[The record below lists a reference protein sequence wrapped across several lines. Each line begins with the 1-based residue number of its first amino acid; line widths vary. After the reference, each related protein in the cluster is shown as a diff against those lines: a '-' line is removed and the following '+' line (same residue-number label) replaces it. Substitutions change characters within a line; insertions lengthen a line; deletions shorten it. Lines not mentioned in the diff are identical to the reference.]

1 MLLDLRQF
9 RGSHDHVDRALE
21 AAAFDAAGEDFRV
34 VAPVRLAFDVDRDGA
49 GFHLRGTVV
58 SALELTCSRC
68 LEPFRWPVEVAFDL
82 MYLPESA
89 NAGEG
94 EVEVQDEDLHTAFYR
109 DETIDLGQ
117 LAREQFYLAM
127 PMKPLCDEA
136 CRGLCPDCGTNLN
149 VATCRCRREWND
161 PRLDGFRAFT
171 AGSGEPG
178 PQN

>member
-9 RGSHDHVDRALE
+9 RGGHDRVERALE
-21 AAAFDAAGEDFRV
+21 ASAFDSPGEEFRV
-34 VAPVRLAFDVDRDGA
+34 VAPVCLAFTVDRDGA
-49 GFHLRGTVV
+49 NFHLRGSVA

-68 LEPFRWPVEVAFDL
+68 LEGFRWPVEVAFDL

-127 PMKPLCDEA
+127 PMKPLCVET
-136 CRGLCPDCGTNLN
+136 CRGLCSVCGTNLN
-149 VATCRCRREWND
+149 AATCRCRREWDD
-161 PRLDGFRAFT
+161 PRLDGLRSW
-171 AGSGEPG
+171 AGGGEPEPRG
-178 PQN
+178 